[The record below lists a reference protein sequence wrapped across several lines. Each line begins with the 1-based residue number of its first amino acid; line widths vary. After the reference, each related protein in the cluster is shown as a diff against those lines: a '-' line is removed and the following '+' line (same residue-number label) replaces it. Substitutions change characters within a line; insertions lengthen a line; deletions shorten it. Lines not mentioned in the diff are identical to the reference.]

1 MRRFRL
7 TGTWILFSAIA
18 IGGASGFT
26 TCGANVR
33 EDEPATESRGEA
45 TEDEMMEDAIRDSE
59 R

>member
-1 MRRFRL
+1 MRRL
-7 TGTWILFSAIA
+7 LVAGTWILFSAIA

-26 TCGANVR
+26 TCGADVR
-33 EDEPATESRGEA
+33 EDEPARESRGEA